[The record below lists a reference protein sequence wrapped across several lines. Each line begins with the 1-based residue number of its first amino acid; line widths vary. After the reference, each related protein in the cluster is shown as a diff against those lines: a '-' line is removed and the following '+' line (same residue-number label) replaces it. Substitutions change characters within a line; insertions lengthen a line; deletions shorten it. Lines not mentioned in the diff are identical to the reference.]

1 MNIIEIS
8 STQNDLVKY
17 CVKLQTPKTRK
28 NEKLIF
34 VDGEQT
40 ILGLI
45 EDNIQFEY
53 FFCLKNSEVSKKVKT
68 NNLVYVNN
76 EILKKI
82 STTKS
87 PVDMAGIIKEPIIDI
102 NIFNS
107 LNKIVLIDGIK
118 DAGNLGTIIRSAC
131 AFSMDG
137 IILINDCVDIYN
149 SKTIRAAAQN
159 MFKLPIIHIGEIEL
173 IKKLSKTHQIIS
185 TVVNSDTEFKDLKIP
200 EKFIL
205 AFGSEADG
213 LSDEIINISDK
224 TVTFKMANNVESL
237 NLGVCASISFALID
251 YLK

>member
-1 MNIIEIS
+1 MNIVEIS

-102 NIFNS
+102 NIFKN
-107 LNKIVLIDGIK
+107 
-118 DAGNLGTIIRSAC
+118 C
-131 AFSMDG
+131 
-137 IILINDCVDIYN
+137 
-149 SKTIRAAAQN
+149 
-159 MFKLPIIHIGEIEL
+159 LPII
-173 IKKLSKTHQIIS
+173 
-185 TVVNSDTEFKDLKIP
+185 
-200 EKFIL
+200 
-205 AFGSEADG
+205 
-213 LSDEIINISDK
+213 
-224 TVTFKMANNVESL
+224 
-237 NLGVCASISFALID
+237 
-251 YLK
+251 